1 MRVAPSAAATLA
13 QDTKGDVV
21 LEFTT
26 LGTRTVMLCT
36 AAITASTM
44 ITAQRADAVTL
55 LNAETFIRTP
65 ENNTRDEDD
74 INISRDPLREVS
86 ARGADSASRPGTNI
100 LAWRVEAEARA
111 DFTSLK
117 TRASWEGGNE
127 ATRPDGTRRR
137 PFSGGGEAF
146 ARLRDE
152 FTISGNGEI
161 GVTYTLSGR
170 VAARMLNTDP
180 RDALE
185 RLVDSEVYFSLEL
198 DRRGDIFAKDRVQ
211 FESKIPFGSQDR
223 VDSVFRDT
231 FSGVELTATMDV
243 SDGDIVDFDA
253 FAESIAGTSGRPAPR
268 MRESSAS
275 SDFFSTAELTNVFA
289 SDGVTFT
296 AASGFNYFSVNSPV
310 PDNSDDDTMTPIPLP
325 ASAWL
330 LLGALGVLS
339 GIRRRRIPAF

>member
-1 MRVAPSAAATLA
+1 MA
-13 QDTKGDVV
+13 
-21 LEFTT
+21 FTP
-26 LGTRTVMLCT
+26 LKNRNKLFCT
-36 AAITASTM
+36 AVAFSSAL
-44 ITAQRADAVTL
+44 ITAQGAEAVTL
-55 LNAETFIRTP
+55 LNSEVFISTP
-65 ENNTRDEDD
+65 GPNTREDD
-74 INISRDPLREVS
+74 VINTSRDPHREVS
-86 ARGADSASRPGTNI
+86 VHRFDSARRPGTNI

-117 TRASWEGGNE
+117 TRASWQGGNE

-137 PFSGGGEAF
+137 PFTGGGEAQ

-161 GVTYTLSGR
+161 GITYTLSGR
-170 VAARMLNTDP
+170 VDARMLSTDIQ
-180 RDALE
+180 DSLE
-185 RLVDSEVYFSLEL
+185 RLVDSEASFSLEL
-198 DRRGDIFAKDRVQ
+198 DRRGGIFARDRVQ

-223 VDSVFRDT
+223 AVSLFRDT
-231 FSGVELTATMDV
+231 FSGVELTATVDV

-253 FAESIAGTSGRPAPR
+253 FAESIAGTSGRPAPD

-296 AASGFNYFSVNSPV
+296 AASGFDYFSVNSTL
-310 PDNSDDDTMTPIPLP
+310 PDNSDGDTMTPIPLP

-339 GIRRRRIPAF
+339 AIRRRRVLAV